1 MFLGKIW
8 ILREVFIYAA
18 CRDVFPHI
26 LALVTIVTQADF
38 SSFA

>member
-1 MFLGKIW
+1 MFSGKIW
-8 ILREVFIYAA
+8 ILFIYAA

-38 SSFA
+38 NSFA